1 MTDTTVT
8 HDDQDQRYEIH
19 VDGTLAGFIDYEL
32 SDGRI
37 VMVHTEVFDEYQGQ
51 GVAGTLAGEAL
62 ADAVE
67 RDLTIVPAC
76 PYIARYLERH
86 EVPGAKVEQA

>member
-8 HDDQDQRYEIH
+8 HDDQASRYEIH

-32 SDGRI
+32 GEDRI
-37 VMVHTEVFDEYQGQ
+37 VMVHTEVFDDFQGQ

-67 RDLTIVPAC
+67 RDLVIVPSC

-86 EVPGAKVEQA
+86 EVPGARVESA